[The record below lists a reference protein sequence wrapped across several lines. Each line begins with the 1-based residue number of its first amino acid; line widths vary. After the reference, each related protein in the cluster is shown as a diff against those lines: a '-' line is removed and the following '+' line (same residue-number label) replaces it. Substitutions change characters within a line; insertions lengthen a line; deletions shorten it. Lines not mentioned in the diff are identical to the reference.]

1 MLCLRWGAVWSSKM
15 RTCTLSYQ
23 LKRLLPTSNRLT
35 TAYRC
40 WNPTFALDFAGQ
52 VFSAGSQ
59 GNLLKQAWRPAAF
72 GTAALPEAHAPLPPC
87 LLWGSGLRNTG
98 DFLRFCRL
106 SDTLVRAEEG
116 KDLRGKASGT
126 RLGWAGRAGP
136 RWAGLGWARR
146 ESSELGRTGLQP
158 GFGPPPAPRPA
169 AGRSRSAPLT
179 LRRSSGGAGA
189 AHAQEAGRKRHTRHT
204 GRRRQNRDQDGGAR
218 GEEGKLRVRE
228 ARSAGSRVQV
238 TVPQRRARARARG
251 SPPVRPTALTADC
264 LCFSSR
270 SPSGGLCLR
279 CLQPCAFRSSPGPL
293 RSSGCP
299 RRSPSQAAVP
309 AARWASAPLWV
320 SRPAVTGLSRRGSCL
335 LPCLLPQQPATPHQ
349 GFC

>member
-1 MLCLRWGAVWSSKM
+1 MQAHRGTCLSRQGAPQPSERLPCRRPTLPSHPAYCEARGFGTREISSGFVGSQTLWFGRRRA
-15 RTCTLSYQ
+15 RTCAARPQ
-23 LKRLLPTSNRLT
+23 
-35 TAYRC
+35 
-40 WNPTFALDFAGQ
+40 ALD
-52 VFSAGSQ
+52 
-59 GNLLKQAWRPAAF
+59 
-72 GTAALPEAHAPLPPC
+72 
-87 LLWGSGLRNTG
+87 
-98 DFLRFCRL
+98 
-106 SDTLVRAEEG
+106 
-116 KDLRGKASGT
+116 
-126 RLGWAGRAGP
+126 WAGRAGP
-136 RWAGLGWARR
+136 GHGGLGWARR

-179 LRRSSGGAGA
+179 LRKSSGGAGA

-218 GEEGKLRVRE
+218 GEEGKLRVCE

-309 AARWASAPLWV
+309 AAR
-320 SRPAVTGLSRRGSCL
+320 
-335 LPCLLPQQPATPHQ
+335 
-349 GFC
+349 

>member
-1 MLCLRWGAVWSSKM
+1 MAPRSLRNGCPAGGPRSPP
-15 RTCTLSYQ
+15 T
-23 LKRLLPTSNRLT
+23 LPTVRLG
-35 TAYRC
+35 ASEHGRF
-40 WNPTFALDFAGQ
+40 PQVLSALRHF
-52 VFSAGSQ
+52 
-59 GNLLKQAWRPAAF
+59 
-72 GTAALPEAHAPLPPC
+72 
-87 LLWGSGLRNTG
+87 GSGGGGQGPARQGLRHSTG
-98 DFLRFCRL
+98 
-106 SDTLVRAEEG
+106 
-116 KDLRGKASGT
+116 
-126 RLGWAGRAGP
+126 LGGPGRATVG
-136 RWAGLGWARR
+136 WAGLG
-146 ESSELGRTGLQP
+146 GRAQNWDGLASNRALD
-158 GFGPPPAPRPA
+158 PPPAPRPA

-179 LRRSSGGAGA
+179 LRKSSGGAGA

-309 AARWASAPLWV
+309 AAR
-320 SRPAVTGLSRRGSCL
+320 
-335 LPCLLPQQPATPHQ
+335 
-349 GFC
+349 